1 MARFPFQYVNINGF
15 PALMSRRT
23 VVSETSVD
31 FVFRPDWDRNPFR
44 GLLLINLPEALPA
57 GTTGT
62 LPIRFT
68 MAGNTANVTL
78 PGGANWTVADFP
90 GPGKY
95 LVFYDRNSSELQLM
109 TYFPVAAAAAG
120 E

>member
-1 MARFPFQYVNINGF
+1 MARFPYQYVNINGI

-31 FVFRPDWDRNPFR
+31 FIFRPDWDRNPFR
-44 GLLLINLPEALPA
+44 GLLLINLPEALPD

-68 MAGNTANVTL
+68 MAGNTVNVTL
-78 PGGANWTVADFP
+78 PGGTNWTAADFP
-90 GPGKY
+90 GAGIY
-95 LVFYDRNSSELQLM
+95 LVIYDRVENVLQLM
-109 TYFPVAAAAAG
+109 TYFPAAAAAAG
-120 E
+120 A